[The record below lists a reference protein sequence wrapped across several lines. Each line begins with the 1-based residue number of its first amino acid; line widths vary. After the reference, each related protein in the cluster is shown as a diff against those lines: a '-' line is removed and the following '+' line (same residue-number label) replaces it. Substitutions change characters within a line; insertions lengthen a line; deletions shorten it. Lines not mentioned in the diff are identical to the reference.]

1 MNYGYNYKHGIT
13 FYIMDR
19 EIEGLMYHRSTWEDY
34 KLIPKA
40 RPFVAPPP
48 VKTIYL
54 DIPGLDGKLDYTDAL
69 LGRPAFGNRS
79 GSWTFIHS
87 GEINIYDSIRQI
99 RNDIDG
105 RLMNIVLQGDP
116 VHYYRGRA
124 QLSSVEANPDGSG
137 TEFTIDYNVSPYKYS
152 VGVMTAPI
160 SSDVTANLNVK
171 TILDRNDSDYS
182 RYLYVHDTSEE
193 IHLNNRGPDIS
204 GSVYCTGS
212 DMTAIVTNAEESRGS
227 HSLSVGDNLNVFTIT
242 SGRNIIGFTG
252 NGRVQLYYAEGRL

>member
-1 MNYGYNYKHGIT
+1 MDYGYSNKYGIT
-13 FYIMDR
+13 FYFMASVNGDIMDN
-19 EIEGLMYHRSTWEDY
+19 RSTWRDY
-34 KLIPKA
+34 KLIPKT

-54 DIPGLDGKLDYTDAL
+54 DIPGKNGKLDFTDAL
-69 LGRPAFGNRS
+69 LGRPAFGNRT

-87 GEINIYDSIRQI
+87 GENNIYDVIREI
-99 RNDIDG
+99 RKDIDG

-116 VHYYRGRA
+116 IHYYRGRA

-152 VGVMTAPI
+152 VGVMTLPI
-160 SSDVTANLNVK
+160 SPDVTANLNVK
-171 TILDRNDSDYS
+171 TLLDRNDSDYS

-193 IHLNNRGPDIS
+193 IHLYNRGPDIS

-212 DMTAIVTNAEESRGS
+212 DMEAIVTNSSVSR
-227 HSLSVGDNLNVFTIT
+227 HSYDLDVGDNLNVFTIT